1 MSNICIIMKKFWLKL
16 KLVPSIIKDKFNIVI
31 NYFDEFPEKTN
42 KCSNLSNTDINVR
55 RLKKG
60 IKDKNINTIA
70 LLGNFSSGKSSIVS
84 SALPDKNTL
93 YVYPEEKFYEY
104 EDNHEPNTIFLQ
116 SLIKNDVSTISPDKD
131 TYKRYIRTKKLIKLY
146 IISFIICLL
155 LSFIICLLFIFF
167 GDTIKS
173 FLADKF
179 DVNTKNYFFILI
191 PSLFCIVTWII
202 GTFYICN
209 CSVTIQFKGV

>member
-131 TYKRYIRTKKLIKLY
+131 
-146 IISFIICLL
+146 
-155 LSFIICLLFIFF
+155 
-167 GDTIKS
+167 
-173 FLADKF
+173 
-179 DVNTKNYFFILI
+179 ILERRN
-191 PSLFCIVTWII
+191 L
-202 GTFYICN
+202 
-209 CSVTIQFKGV
+209 